1 MEKIA
6 VLLIPG
12 LFAWLLVRSLLVP
25 MKAALRLGLHSGCGF
40 ACLWL
45 LNAIS
50 AFTGILFP
58 INAITVLVAGFLGI
72 PGIGI
77 MAMLEVMA

>member
-12 LFAWLLVRSLLVP
+12 LFAWLLVRSLLIP

-58 INAITVLVAGFLGI
+58 INAVTVLMARFLGI
-72 PGIGI
+72 RGIGV
-77 MAMLEVMA
+77 MAMLEVMT